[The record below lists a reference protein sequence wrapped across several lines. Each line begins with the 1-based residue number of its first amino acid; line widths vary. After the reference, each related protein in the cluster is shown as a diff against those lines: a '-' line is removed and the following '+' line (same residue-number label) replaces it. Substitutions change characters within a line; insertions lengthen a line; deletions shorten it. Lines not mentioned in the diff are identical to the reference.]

1 MSKKL
6 VWKAFD
12 TFEEMEADGKAVF
25 LSLSPAQ
32 RIARFF
38 AILAVR
44 RALGIKTKPVDPD
57 SFVLKKRNDT
67 AS

>member
-6 VWKAFD
+6 GWKSFS

-25 LSLSPAQ
+25 LSLTPAQ

-44 RALGIKTKPVDPD
+44 RALGIKPKPANPD
-57 SFVLKKRNDT
+57 SFILKKRNGIT
-67 AS
+67 S